1 MRISISSIAADPE
14 RKNRAMLEEGRVAGH
29 ARVDELVADATPVG
43 RRHDQGRGDAA
54 VTLTISGPCAHRPG
68 RTF

>member
-29 ARVDELVADATPVG
+29 ARSAEASGMTKAAETPPSHSPFLAPARIG
-43 RRHDQGRGDAA
+43 PAA
-54 VTLTISGPCAHRPG
+54 PSES
-68 RTF
+68 